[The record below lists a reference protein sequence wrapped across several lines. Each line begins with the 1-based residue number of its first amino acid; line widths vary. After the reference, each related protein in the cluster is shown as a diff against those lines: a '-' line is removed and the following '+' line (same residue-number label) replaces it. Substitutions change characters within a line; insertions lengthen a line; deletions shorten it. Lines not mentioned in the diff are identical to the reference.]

1 MPHKSFGRQFQSE
14 QVAIHAG
21 PEIAP
26 KNQRWN
32 GHDQAEGGVVKGYGN
47 ALSELRWVAARGSW
61 PAERPPR
68 GRRWLT
74 AFATGAIAMTALPAI
89 AVIVG
94 ALIVGSAIGD
104 AATVGDAL
112 WRAAL
117 ATPLAV
123 LAAGT
128 YKPLHLAEFDTANFI
143 ETNAVN
149 YLGVVH
155 ALSALIPHMR
165 TRRSGHL
172 ACIASVAGYRGLP
185 KAATYGPSK
194 AALINLAESLKP
206 ELDADGVTISI
217 INPGFVATPLT
228 AQNEFPMPFLLSA
241 EEAAARI
248 LRGLQRRRF
257 EIAFPT
263 RFVLMLKLA
272 RLLPYSIY
280 FYLIRKFILSQKN
293 L

>member
-1 MPHKSFGRQFQSE
+1 MSDLPWRVAWVTGASTGIGRE
-14 QVAIHAG
+14 LAIAL
-21 PEIAP
+21 A
-26 KNQRWN
+26 KR
-32 GHDQAEGGVVKGYGN
+32 GVI
-47 ALSELRWVAARGSW
+47 VAASARS
-61 PAERPPR
+61 AEKLAELGHGVHAYPLDVTDRS
-68 GRRWLT
+68 
-74 AFATGAIAMTALPAI
+74 
-89 AVIVG
+89 AVI
-94 ALIVGSAIGD
+94 ATHDRISSEIGPID
-104 AATVGDAL
+104 
-112 WRAAL
+112 
-117 ATPLAV
+117 LAV

-128 YKPLHLAEFDTANFI
+128 YKPLNVTEFDPANFI

-155 ALSALIPHMR
+155 ALSALIPQMR
-165 TRRSGHL
+165 SRRSGHL

-185 KAATYGPSK
+185 KAAAYGPSK

-206 ELDADGVTISI
+206 ELDADGVTMSL

-272 RLLPYSIY
+272 RLLPYSVY
-280 FYLIRKFILSQKN
+280 FFLIRKFVISRKN

>member
-1 MPHKSFGRQFQSE
+1 MSDLPWRVAWVTGASTGIGRE
-14 QVAIHAG
+14 LAIAL
-21 PEIAP
+21 A
-26 KNQRWN
+26 KR
-32 GHDQAEGGVVKGYGN
+32 GVI
-47 ALSELRWVAARGSW
+47 VAASARS
-61 PAERPPR
+61 AEKLAELGHGVRAYPLDVTDR
-68 GRRWLT
+68 S
-74 AFATGAIAMTALPAI
+74 
-89 AVIVG
+89 AVI
-94 ALIVGSAIGD
+94 ATHDRINSEIGPID
-104 AATVGDAL
+104 
-112 WRAAL
+112 
-117 ATPLAV
+117 LAV

-128 YKPLHLAEFDTANFI
+128 YKPLNVTEFDLANFI

-155 ALSALIPHMR
+155 ALSALIPQMR
-165 TRRSGHL
+165 SRRSGHL

-185 KAATYGPSK
+185 KAAAYGPSK

-206 ELDADGVTISI
+206 ELEADGVTMTL

-241 EEAAARI
+241 EEAATRI

-272 RLLPYSIY
+272 RLLPYSVY
-280 FYLIRKFILSQKN
+280 FFLIRKFVISRKQSVGG
-293 L
+293 